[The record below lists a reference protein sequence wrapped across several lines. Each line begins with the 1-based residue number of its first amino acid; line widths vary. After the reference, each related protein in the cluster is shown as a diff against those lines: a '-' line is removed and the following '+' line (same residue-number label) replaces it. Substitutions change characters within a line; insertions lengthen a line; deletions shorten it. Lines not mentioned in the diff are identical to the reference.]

1 MSSVALGF
9 YYCLVLCPLWGK
21 AMGCIIEA
29 FLMELSYFDMVLVCV
44 CVSVFVCVRYAFI
57 KLDYTFR
64 LIFEK

>member
-1 MSSVALGF
+1 
-9 YYCLVLCPLWGK
+9 
-21 AMGCIIEA
+21 MGCIIEA